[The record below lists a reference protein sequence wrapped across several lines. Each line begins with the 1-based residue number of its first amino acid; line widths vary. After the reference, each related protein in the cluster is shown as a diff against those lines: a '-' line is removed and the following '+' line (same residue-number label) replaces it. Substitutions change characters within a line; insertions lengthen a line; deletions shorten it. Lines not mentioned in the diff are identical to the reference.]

1 MTNVSEAS
9 LSPIS
14 GLITRLRNTRPVGR
28 LILDVD
34 PLTLKSDPHK
44 NILLENG
51 DQLYIPKRPSSV
63 SVVGEVYSPSTHT
76 FDSNISIE
84 NYVNKAGGFRDTADK
99 DKMYIIRPN
108 GETSPANRRI
118 FTNRSPNILPGS
130 TIVIPRDLRPFD
142 WLAMTET
149 LMPIF
154 ADLASSA
161 ALLAAISNN

>member
-14 GLITRLRNTRPVGR
+14 GLITRLRNTMPVGR

-51 DQLYIPKRPSSV
+51 DNLYIPKRPSSV
-63 SVVGEVYSPSTHT
+63 SVVGEVYSPSTHA
-76 FDSNISIE
+76 FDSNISIK
-84 NYVNKAGGFRDTADK
+84 NYVNKAGGLRDTADK
-99 DKMYIIRPN
+99 GNMYIILPN

-130 TIVIPRDLRPFD
+130 TIVIPRDPRPFD
-142 WLAMTET
+142 WLMMTKT
-149 LMPIF
+149 ITPIF
-154 ADLASSA
+154 ANLATSA
-161 ALLAAISNN
+161 AAIAAISND